1 MGRHWAAWYEDH
13 TMKLLR
19 TYAAYEVHDLE
30 QEVIEITSDDCTHGD
45 SFRIF
50 CFVGHRKN
58 GCTFEQEIM
67 PGNVW
72 EMAKELAKTEE
83 EAAAF
88 IARTEKAGHD
98 LCWFNKTGC
107 AITNGWRPARE
118 KWHVINRGQKIRM
131 AGRLFV
137 FGVDAFNNPFLNAA
151 N

>member
-1 MGRHWAAWYEDH
+1 
-13 TMKLLR
+13 MKLLR
-19 TYAAYEVHDLE
+19 TYAAFEVYDLE
-30 QEVIEITSDDCTHGD
+30 QDVIEITSDDCTHGET
-45 SFRIF
+45 FRQF
-50 CFVGHRKN
+50 CFVGALKS
-58 GCTFEQEIM
+58 GGTIEIDVM

-72 EMAKELAKTEE
+72 EMAKEMASSEE
-83 EAAAF
+83 ETAAF
-88 IARTEKAGHD
+88 VAKTEKAGHE

-107 AITNGWRPARE
+107 ALTNGWRPARE